1 MKIAWIGTGLMGRP
15 MAERLLGAGH
25 EVTVYN
31 RTREKAEPLAA
42 AGATVAG
49 SAREAVAAG
58 EAVFLML
65 RDAGAV
71 RDVLFGGDAPPNLD
85 SRTVV
90 QMSTIGPSESVALAG
105 EVRRSGGDYLEAP
118 VLGSTPQAKEGKL
131 LVMAGGTPEQLGR
144 WSEVLRVIGPEPVL
158 VGPVGQAAA
167 LKLALNQLIPLLS
180 ASFALSLGMVR
191 RQGID
196 VDLFLDILRKST
208 FYAPT
213 FDRKLPGMLSRDFS
227 NPNFPAALMLK
238 DLDLIQGHAASLG
251 LDTAVLDGA
260 RDVVRRTV
268 EKGLGGAD
276 YSALYEVIDP
286 AS

>member
-1 MKIAWIGTGLMGRP
+1 MRIAWIGTGLMGRP

-25 EVTVYN
+25 EVTVWN
-31 RTREKAEPLAA
+31 RTRAKAEAL
-42 AGATVAG
+42 AGAIVAD
-49 SAREAVAAG
+49 SPAEAIAAG

-65 RDAGAV
+65 KDAAAI
-71 RDVLFGGDAPPNLD
+71 REVLQDGDLEG
-85 SRTVV
+85 RTVV
-90 QMSTIGPSESVALAG
+90 QMSTIGPSESVALAE
-105 EVRRSGGDYLEAP
+105 EVRQRGGDYLEAP

-131 LVMAGGTPEQLGR
+131 LVMVGGTPEQLDR
-144 WSEVLRVIGPEPVL
+144 WGQVLEALGPEPVL

-167 LKLALNQLIPLLS
+167 LKLALNQLIPVLS

-196 VDLFLDILRKST
+196 VELFMSILRKST

-213 FDRKLPGMLSRDFS
+213 FDRKLPGMLARDFS
-227 NPNFPAALMLK
+227 DPNFPAALMLK
-238 DLDLIQGHAASLG
+238 DLGLIHDNAADLG
-251 LDTAVLDGA
+251 LDTTVLDGV

-286 AS
+286 E